1 VALSPSHGL
10 SGALLLVCSETRM
23 ARRILLGVLIA
34 VNLVLLFRLVW
45 SDHGVIAYMGMR
57 NRSVMLEN
65 QLREVDAKSLELSNE
80 IRRLKMDRPYQ
91 EMVIRDR
98 MNYVK
103 ANEVLYIFSDRTDV
117 AQGAVDDEKKD

>member
-1 VALSPSHGL
+1 
-10 SGALLLVCSETRM
+10 M

-34 VNLVLLFRLVW
+34 VNVVLLFRLIW
-45 SDHGVIAYMGMR
+45 SDHGVIAYMNMR
-57 NRSVMLEN
+57 NRSVKLEN
-65 QLREVDAKSLELSNE
+65 QLRDVDTRSLDLSNE
-80 IRRLKMDRPYQ
+80 IRRLKMDRAYQ

-103 ANEVLYIFSDRTDV
+103 ENEVLYIFSDRTDV

>member
-1 VALSPSHGL
+1 
-10 SGALLLVCSETRM
+10 M
-23 ARRILLGVLIA
+23 AKRILLGVLIA
-34 VNLVLLFRLVW
+34 VNFVLLFRLIW
-45 SDHGVIAYMGMR
+45 SDHGVIAYMNMR
-57 NRSVMLEN
+57 NRSVMLED

-80 IRRLKMDRPYQ
+80 IRRLKMDRAYQ

-103 ANEVLYIFSDRTDV
+103 EKEVLYIFSDRTDV

>member
-1 VALSPSHGL
+1 
-10 SGALLLVCSETRM
+10 M
-23 ARRILLGVLIA
+23 ARRILLGLLIT
-34 VNLVLLFRLVW
+34 VNVVLLFRLIW
-45 SDHGVIAYMGMR
+45 SDHGVIAYMNMR
-57 NRSVMLEN
+57 NRSVKLEN

-80 IRRLKMDRPYQ
+80 IRRLKTDRAYQ

-103 ANEVLYIFSDRTDV
+103 ENEVLYIFSGRTDV

>member
-1 VALSPSHGL
+1 
-10 SGALLLVCSETRM
+10 M
-23 ARRILLGVLIA
+23 ARRILLALLIA
-34 VNLVLLFRLVW
+34 VNLVLLFRLIW
-45 SDHGVIAYMGMR
+45 SDHGVFAYMNMR
-57 NRSVMLEN
+57 NRSVLLED

-80 IRRLKMDRPYQ
+80 IRRLKTDRAYQ

-103 ANEVLYIFSDRTDV
+103 ENEVLYIFSDRTDV

>member
-1 VALSPSHGL
+1 
-10 SGALLLVCSETRM
+10 M
-23 ARRILLGVLIA
+23 ARRILLGVLVA
-34 VNLVLLFRLVW
+34 VNLVLLFRLIW
-45 SDHGVIAYMGMR
+45 SDHGVIAYMNMR
-57 NRSVMLEN
+57 NRSAMLEN
-65 QLREVDAKSLELSNE
+65 QLLEVDAKSLELSNE

-103 ANEVLYIFSDRTDV
+103 ENEVLYIFSDRTDV

>member
-1 VALSPSHGL
+1 
-10 SGALLLVCSETRM
+10 M
-23 ARRILLGVLIA
+23 AKRILLGVLIA
-34 VNLVLLFRLVW
+34 VNFVLLFRLIW
-45 SDHGVIAYMGMR
+45 SDHGVIAYMNMR
-57 NRSVMLEN
+57 NRSVMLEG

-80 IRRLKMDRPYQ
+80 IRRLKMERPYH

-103 ANEVLYIFSDRTDV
+103 EKEVLYIFSDRTDV